1 MNRNRS
7 TSNLANQVMPPRG
20 ALAMLM
26 LLLAMLGISSDR
38 LQLQSK
44 AEPLA
49 RRPLPSRVV
58 ATFSIV
64 AYDADAQQWG
74 VAVQSRV
81 LAVGSI
87 VPFAQAKVGAV
98 ATQSYANTT
107 FGPRG
112 LKLLAEGLTAKEVVT
127 RLIDSDDDR
136 DHRQLAIVDAQGGTA
151 NYTGAQCLDWAG
163 AISGKNYSC
172 QGNILAGRAVVTDM
186 GTAFEAAAGSLAE
199 RLLSALEAGQKAG
212 GDKRGMQSAAVLVV
226 QKDAGYGGF
235 DDRLIDL
242 RVDDHVTPIAEL
254 RRILDVRLDRAK
266 K

>member
-1 MNRNRS
+1 
-7 TSNLANQVMPPRG
+7 
-20 ALAMLM
+20 MLT
-26 LLLAMLGISSDR
+26 LLLAALAWGSGN
-38 LQLQSK
+38 LQSTAK
-44 AEPLA
+44 PLS
-49 RRPLPSRVV
+49 RRPLPSQVV

-87 VPFAQAKVGAV
+87 VPFAQAKVGAI

-136 DHRQLAIVDAQGGTA
+136 DHRQLAVVDAHGGTA

-172 QGNILAGRAVVTDM
+172 QGNILAGRTVVRDM
-186 GTAFEAAAGSLAE
+186 GTAFEAATGPLAE
-199 RLLSALEAGQKAG
+199 RLLSALDAGQKAG

-235 DDRLIDL
+235 DDRFVDL
-242 RVDDHVTPIAEL
+242 RVDDHATPIAEL
-254 RRILDVRLDRAK
+254 KRILDLRLDRK
-266 K
+266 KK